1 MAEIPIVRKP
11 RNRAAPLIVL
21 LILLLLAAGAWYWW
35 SSQPS
40 TTTTGMT
47 PPQAP
52 EILALEARPVPFTEE
67 TA

>member
-21 LILLLLAAGAWYWW
+21 LILLLLAAGGWYWW
-35 SSQPS
+35 SSQPT

-47 PPQAP
+47 PSPAP
-52 EILALEARPVPFTEE
+52 IVVALEAQPVPFTEE

>member
-35 SSQPS
+35 SSQPA
-40 TTTTGMT
+40 TTTTGM
-47 PPQAP
+47 AP
-52 EILALEARPVPFTEE
+52 SPEPIVVALEAPVPVTEE
-67 TA
+67 NA